1 MRAGETDQN
10 FNAIIRLAAAAHP
23 EVRSVRA
30 HEDMKNPGWISR
42 RDFRCG

>member
-23 EVRSVRA
+23 EVRSAVSE
-30 HEDMKNPGWISR
+30 HMKT
-42 RDFRCG
+42 